1 MEDWIMKKTFIVMLA
16 AAILFSACEKEDIIP
31 DNGTESNVIT
41 FNLSANHPDA
51 TKALKTGWQNGDAIF
66 VFFSGST
73 APNYLKMIFN
83 GTTWTSK
90 EYRGDTETPGAL
102 DLSNGDSGTMRAIFL
117 PFGSS
122 ATVSSNG
129 DSYEFST
136 TYYTYYLT
144 ATLDYTVV
152 AGQISGSFNMIIP
165 DNYVQFFVDDA
176 YATDEAYA
184 LQCDAIIPVGIA
196 SVGPDGAIT
205 ETSDKTYANDIP
217 GYAYDNG
224 VDPKGYLF
232 SGKING
238 EYAWAAQGYYFAK
251 KKVSDGSRHDYF
263 VTGKTLSSHNAIK
276 LPANGDA
283 KWIAVGIDKT
293 IEMLHKTTQASLGIW
308 YTCNFDQTTPEAL
321 GPTAQ
326 SWTITTATRTAMAEA
341 GVALPTTDQL
351 TTLHN
356 GCDFYWVSIRGK
368 EGAVLKG
375 SNGTFLFLRSTQS
388 SASVLECIY
397 YGQESGE
404 YLYVRSGAST
414 HYRNYSHTD
423 YWYGVRGVV
432 NP

>member
-1 MEDWIMKKTFIVMLA
+1 MKKISIILLA
-16 AAILFSACEKEDIIP
+16 AVSMLLFSCEKEAM
-31 DNGTESNVIT
+31 NENETVESTESIS
-41 FNLSANHPDA
+41 FNLIASHPQ
-51 TKALKTGWQNGDAIF
+51 TKAVKADWEAGDVVF
-66 VFFSGST
+66 VFFSGAS
-73 APNYLKMIFN
+73 APNYLKMSFN
-83 GTTWTSK
+83 GSAWTNL
-90 EYRGDTETPGAL
+90 EYRGSVATPGAL
-102 DLSNGDSGTMRAIFL
+102 GLSNGDTGTMRAVYL
-117 PFGSS
+117 PFGNT
-122 ATVSSNG
+122 ATVSADG
-129 DSYEFST
+129 TSYVFST

-144 ATLDYTVV
+144 ATLDYTVT
-152 AGQISGSFNMIIP
+152 AGEVSGSFEMVIP

-176 YATDEAYA
+176 DAVDEAYA
-184 LQCDAIIPVGIA
+184 LQCDAIIPTGIA
-196 SVGPDGAIT
+196 SIGENVAIT
-205 ETSDKTYANDIP
+205 ETSDKTYADDIP

-232 SGKING
+232 SGKNNG

-263 VTGKTLSSHNAIK
+263 VIGKTLSSHNAIK

-308 YTCNFDQTTPEAL
+308 YTCNFNQTKPEAL
-321 GPTAQ
+321 GPTAR
-326 SWTITTATRTAMAEA
+326 SWTISTDTRTAMAEA

-351 TTLHN
+351 TTLHD
-356 GCDFYWVSIRGK
+356 GCDFYWISIRGN

-375 SNGTFLFLRSTQS
+375 SNGTFLFLRCTQS
-388 SASVLECIY
+388 SGGVLECIY

-404 YLYVRSGAST
+404 YLYVMSGAST

-423 YWYGVRGVV
+423 YWHGVRGVV